1 METETQKYQ
10 KWNNLQFK
18 DKLSYSFATICFV
31 IGWIITFIAFFVP
44 PVGVVADS
52 ILWVLGQSLTFTGAI
67 IGIGQH
73 YNAQTQNFKR
83 EVTNFIKS
91 KMDEEAKE

>member
-1 METETQKYQ
+1 METRKYQ
-10 KWNNLQFK
+10 KWNDLHFK
-18 DKLSYSFATICFV
+18 DKLSYSFAIICFV

-52 ILWVLGQSLTFTGAI
+52 ILCVLGQSLTFTGAI

>member
-1 METETQKYQ
+1 METQECN
-10 KWNNLQFK
+10 KWNDLHFK
-18 DKLSYSFATICFV
+18 DKLSYAFATICFF

-83 EVTNFIKS
+83 ELTNFVKDKIN
-91 KMDEEAKE
+91 EEAKE